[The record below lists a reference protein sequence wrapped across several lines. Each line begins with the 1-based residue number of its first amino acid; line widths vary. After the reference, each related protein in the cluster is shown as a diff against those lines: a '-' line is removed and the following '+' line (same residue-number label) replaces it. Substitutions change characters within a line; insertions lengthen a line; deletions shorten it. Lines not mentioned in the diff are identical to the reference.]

1 MEQHAGCY
9 YVRLM
14 VPDRPGVLSEIT
26 AIFRD
31 EQVSIEAMVQRAR
44 DPHGPVPLVF
54 TTHETQEAALTRS
67 LDRIAESDA
76 CLEQPRMIRI
86 ESF

>member
-1 MEQHAGCY
+1 
-9 YVRLM
+9 
-14 VPDRPGVLSEIT
+14 
-26 AIFRD
+26 
-31 EQVSIEAMVQRAR
+31 
-44 DPHGPVPLVF
+44 VPLVF